1 MAAALARANF
11 GQAQQF
17 LADAAAAQIGTHPE
31 IVDEKPVAVGA
42 AGQPRGDVAIRL
54 ADKDAEPL
62 PFRVVQ
68 MRSIM
73 LAELAAKPVT
83 RGRRGGSSIERCQPG
98 GKSISSSS
106 VSAVAAC
113 CRQDNLSERPA
124 NAGVLP
130 VGATPEHAECR
141 GHR

>member
-1 MAAALARANF
+1 VAAALARANF

-83 RGRRGGSSIERCQPG
+83 QSCRAFSPHARAKKLAR
-98 GKSISSSS
+98 
-106 VSAVAAC
+106 AAEC
-113 CRQDNLSERPA
+113 PVYSLTPS
-124 NAGVLP
+124 GVLAENHP
-130 VGATPEHAECR
+130 KNRSFVGILRVKNA
-141 GHR
+141 